1 MRALEIT
8 GPVGR
13 HLRPFLI
20 RLRLKQPGYT
30 QLVNTTVMARNAD
43 QARKIVRAQ
52 YGDRHVIVGN
62 PREIKS

>member
-13 HLRPFLI
+13 HLRPFVV
-20 RLRLKQPGYT
+20 RLRLKQTGNT
-30 QLVNTTVMARNAD
+30 QLMDTTVMARNAD
-43 QARKIVRAQ
+43 QARKIIRAQ
-52 YGDRHVIVGN
+52 YGDRSVIVGN